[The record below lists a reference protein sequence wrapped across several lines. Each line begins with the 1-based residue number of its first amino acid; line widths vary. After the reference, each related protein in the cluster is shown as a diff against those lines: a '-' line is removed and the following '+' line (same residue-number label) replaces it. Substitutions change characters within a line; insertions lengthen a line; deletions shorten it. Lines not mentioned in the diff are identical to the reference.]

1 LKKFLLKVSV
11 GIIFSTIIIFC
22 NPLNANAAVY
32 TKTLTENTR
41 ITPPGVIVTWWDSI
55 PKFKKGSVVILNQ
68 SGEVLEGVLAE
79 NASLPYE
86 TGKTQSSFNKISN
99 PPPPLPIF
107 INTTTEAKPLYRVLT
122 FKGGTKVTF
131 NERGEVIRGTLAAG
145 DSISLNTSNHIF
157 VSEGEIS
164 FHPNGMP
171 ATFCLSQNTYMR
183 PVGWQQILI
192 ENYTK
197 NYNSPGFIEFKE
209 KKNIELNDRGEV
221 IKGTLNKESKLLSDD
236 GLLSEG
242 VLKTYEAGT
251 TVEFNKNGFVVKAEK
266 EQTK

>member
-1 LKKFLLKVSV
+1 LRKFLLKVSV
-11 GIIFSTIIIFC
+11 GVIFSAIIIFC
-22 NPLNANAAVY
+22 NPLGADAAVY
-32 TKTLTENTR
+32 TKTLTENTK
-41 ITPPGVIVTWWDSI
+41 ITPPGVIVTWWNEI
-55 PKFKKGSVVILNQ
+55 PRFKKGSVVILNQ
-68 SGEVLEGVLAE
+68 SGEVLEGILAE

-86 TGKTQSSFNKISN
+86 TGKTQSSFTRTSN

-107 INTTTEAKPLYRVLT
+107 INTTTEAKPMYRVLT

-171 ATFCLSQNTYMR
+171 ATFCLSHNTYMR
-183 PVGWQQILI
+183 PVGWQRTLI
-192 ENYTK
+192 ENY
-197 NYNSPGFIEFKE
+197 NAPGFIEFKD

-221 IKGTLNKESKLLSDD
+221 IKGTLNKDSKLLTEDE
-236 GLLSEG
+236 LLSEG
-242 VLKTYEAGT
+242 VIKMYEAGT
-251 TVEFNKNGFVVKAEK
+251 TVEFNTNGFVVKAVK
-266 EQTK
+266 EQTN